1 MDILVVLLTYSLMP
15 TLHVISGEWSGNE
28 LDFFSCS
35 FFYLFVFRA
44 QKSMAAKTKTKK
56 SKIVTMT
63 YKSGVVYFNTTTTTA
78 HHPSQGMGRKR

>member
-15 TLHVISGEWSGNE
+15 TLHVISGEWRGNE
-28 LDFFSCS
+28 LDFFLVH
-35 FFYLFVFRA
+35 FFICLFLEHKNPWLLK
-44 QKSMAAKTKTKK
+44 QKTKK

>member
-28 LDFFSCS
+28 FDFFLVH
-35 FFYLFVFRA
+35 FFICLFLRA
-44 QKSMAAKTKTKK
+44 QKSMAAKTKT